1 LQDKELE
8 ELHSLLKRGEGT
20 NVEFKRKLSKEDL
33 NTDKKQKILARL
45 KLMTSEGEEG
55 VLLVG
60 VEDVRGERWEVYGLR
75 RGEVRSSDNA
85 VQELCTE
92 AGVRVKERKVYR
104 TEKGFVVKYVLER
117 EEVEVGEVVSLS
129 FAGRV
134 NAGKSTLIGVLIGG
148 RLDDGRGR
156 ARAYLLRHPQEL
168 KKGQTADLHYAFIGF
183 NAKGEVIEYEDPLSK
198 EERARVLDEA
208 RRIVTLVDA
217 PGHAEYL
224 KSMIRSILGS
234 DSQYGAVLI
243 PAGDEHKLIVAE
255 ESRRGVA
262 RLDDITREH
271 MLLMASRDTPFIVVI
286 SKIDMVTPEALEK
299 VRSVVRRTVK
309 EIGRVPLWIRER
321 EDVDVVRKEIMHKVL
336 VPVIEVSCTTGEG
349 LDIFKKLLFALPVRV
364 PDELAYKPAL
374 AYIDKVYK
382 RLRGTNVVVTGTVKQ
397 GVFKPE
403 QNVKV
408 GPDLNGEFRKGWI
421 ASVEVFC
428 ERVPRVRPG
437 EMFGFDIKRIDPNEV
452 RRGQVVADVDMEL
465 AACREFWAKIVVTR
479 HPTRI
484 TPGYSPVLHCNTI
497 SQTAVFEEIKGK
509 SYLVVGD
516 YAEVRL
522 RLKYRPEYITVGD
535 RIVTREGTTRTIGR
549 VTEIIE

>member
-1 LQDKELE
+1 MHDKELE
-8 ELHSLLKRGEGT
+8 ELRSLLKMGEGT
-20 NVEFKRKLSKEDL
+20 NVEFKRKLSKESLDA
-33 NTDKKQKILARL
+33 DKRQKILARL
-45 KLMTSEGEEG
+45 RLMTSEGEG
-55 VLLVG
+55 VLVLG
-60 VEDVRGERWEVYGLR
+60 VDDIRGEKWEVYGLKQ
-75 RGEVRSSDNA
+75 GEIRSSDRT
-85 VQELCTE
+85 VRELCIE
-92 AGVRVKERKVYR
+92 AGVRVKEKKVYR
-104 TEKGFVVKYVLER
+104 TEKGLVVKYLLER
-117 EEVEVGEVVSLS
+117 EEVEVGEVISLS

-134 NAGKSTLIGVLIGG
+134 NAGKSTLIGVLLGG
-148 RLDDGRGR
+148 RLDDGRGG

-183 NAKGEVIEYEDPLSK
+183 NAKGEVMEYEDPLSK

-208 RRIVTLVDA
+208 RRIVTLIDA

-234 DSQYGAVLI
+234 DSQYGAILI
-243 PAGDEHKLIVAE
+243 PAGDEYKLIVAE
-255 ESRRGVA
+255 ESRRGIA

-271 MLLMASRDTPFIVVI
+271 MLLMTSRDTPFIIVI
-286 SKIDMVTPEALEK
+286 TKIDMATYDVLEK

-309 EIGRVPLWIRER
+309 EIGRVPLWVKDK
-321 EDVDVVRKEIMHKVL
+321 EDVEVVRKEIAHKVI
-336 VPVIEVSCTTGEG
+336 VPVVEVSCTTGEG
-349 LDIFKKLLFALPVRV
+349 LDVLKKLLYALPVMV

-382 RLRGTNVVVTGTVKQ
+382 GIRGANVVVTGTVKH

-408 GPDLNGEFRKGWI
+408 GPDADGGFRRGWI

-428 ERVPRVRPG
+428 ERVSRVKPG
-437 EMFGFDIKRIDPNEV
+437 EMFGFDIKRIDPEVV

-465 AACREFWAKIVVTR
+465 TACREFWARIVVTR

-484 TPGYSPVLHCNTI
+484 TVGYSPVLHCNTI
-497 SQTAVFEEIKGK
+497 SQTVVFEEIKGK
-509 SYLVVGD
+509 EYLSVGD
-516 YAEVRL
+516 HAEVRL